1 MEDKVKPLCLMDT
14 GFWPMDEDFKKGL
27 KKMAKNAELKVA
39 ESLLRWKYKK
49 EGKHVPDDES
59 IGQQSRTITD
69 QAHQIIGKRG
79 KSIWKGFKEAY
90 QKGKKEEDSTD

>member
-1 MEDKVKPLCLMDT
+1 
-14 GFWPMDEDFKKGL
+14 MDEALKKGL
-27 KKMAKNAELKVA
+27 KKMAKNAELRVA

-49 EGKHVPDDES
+49 EGKNVPEDES
-59 IGQQSRTITD
+59 ISEQSKTITD

-79 KSIWKGFKEAY
+79 KRIWDGFKEAY